1 MKKEFLRQEM
11 KAKRR
16 ALTEEYKK
24 EASEKI
30 FKKLSALSEYKSA
43 QSVCVYMD
51 SFGEVKTD
59 LIIKDLRERGKEIL
73 FPVSDIK
80 TKTLSLCRDCGSFTS
95 GAYGI
100 LEPEKKQTVDFLC
113 PDLIIV
119 PGLAFDKN
127 MNRLGFG
134 AGYYDR
140 LLSENTVFK
149 IGICYDFQLFDFI
162 PSEEHDVV
170 MDMVI
175 TVI

>member
-1 MKKEFLRQEM
+1 MEKELLRQEM

-16 ALTEEYKK
+16 ALTDEYKK
-24 EASEKI
+24 EVSKKI
-30 FKKLSALSEYKSA
+30 FEKLSHLPEYKSA
-43 QSVCVYMD
+43 KSVCVYMD
-51 SFGEVKTD
+51 SFSEVKTD
-59 LIIKDLRERGKEIL
+59 LIINDLREHGKEIL
-73 FPVSDIK
+73 FPVSDVK
-80 TKTLSLCRDCGSFTS
+80 TNTLSLCRDCGSFIK

-100 LEPEKKQTVDFLC
+100 LEPQTKETVDFLY

-127 MNRLGFG
+127 MIRLGFG

-140 LLSENTVFK
+140 LLSESKAFK
-149 IGICYDFQLFDFI
+149 IGICYSFQLLDFI

-175 TVI
+175 TE